1 LCRTARNQ
9 VHIKQ
14 RKESVKI
21 LEEDVDVSEIKYV
34 VNKGVFQD
42 IERLEKRIEA
52 LEQKA
57 V

>member
-1 LCRTARNQ
+1 MCRTARNQ